1 MQVYADINYIISN
14 NNNNSNIKT
23 PMIFLLVYFSGA
35 RSLMVC
41 SL

>member
-1 MQVYADINYIISN
+1 MYADINYIIS
-14 NNNNSNIKT
+14 NNNSNIKT